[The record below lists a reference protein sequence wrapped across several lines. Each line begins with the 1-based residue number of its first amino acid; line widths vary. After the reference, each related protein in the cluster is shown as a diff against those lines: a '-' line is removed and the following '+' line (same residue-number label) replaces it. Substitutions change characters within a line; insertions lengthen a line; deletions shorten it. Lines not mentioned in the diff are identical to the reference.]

1 MLNNDNDIKNNDD
14 NDYNE
19 DYEMEDDFENFGFDN
34 NEIDKDVKF
43 KEKINNNEE
52 KMKKKKRGIEI
63 LNYKKE

>member
-1 MLNNDNDIKNNDD
+1 
-14 NDYNE
+14 
-19 DYEMEDDFENFGFDN
+19 MEDDFENFGFDN